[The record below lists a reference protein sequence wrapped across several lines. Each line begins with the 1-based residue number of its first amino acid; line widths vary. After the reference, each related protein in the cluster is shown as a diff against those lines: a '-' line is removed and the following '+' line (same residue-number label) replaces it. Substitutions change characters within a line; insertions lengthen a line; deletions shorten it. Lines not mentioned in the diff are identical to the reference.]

1 MIYLSETKHNNMR
14 TLLVIALTPILFIS
28 CQNTREN
35 ETECSKQ
42 LKLIDTQTTEADDK
56 WAELARIGGVSEFEH
71 KDRIREI
78 ADYTKAIELD
88 PNDAEVYYFRGSSK
102 LFIGQKD
109 SGCYDLSK
117 AAELGFEQG
126 YDLIRENCN

>member
-1 MIYLSETKHNNMR
+1 MR
-14 TLLVIALTPILFIS
+14 ALLIFTLTPILFIS

-35 ETECSKQ
+35 ETECGKQ

-88 PNDAEVYYFRGSSK
+88 PNDARSHCLRGISKYFLQDYKGAIEDNS
-102 LFIGQKD
+102 
-109 SGCYDLSK
+109 
-117 AAELGFEQG
+117 
-126 YDLIRENCN
+126 